1 MRQAPEVDPTK
12 ANESLVHCMIDH
24 EAQQRWRVLIRS
36 VLHEVGMTNWGTVA
50 VDRIVFFVS
59 DKTPSQLRETAPKDL
74 KKVLDTAHQNSLRA
88 VAKALRED
96 LSQRLAVDPA
106 PPRELFV
113 KVQNPQPSQQQQQP
127 NTSEA
132 QLSKQSAR
140 PFRGLDAHAAAFTPQ
155 HLLPHPCAATPPPP
169 G

>member
-1 MRQAPEVDPTK
+1 MDP
-12 ANESLVHCMIDH
+12 ANADESLVHFTTIDI
-24 EAQQRWRVLIRS
+24 EAQHRWRVLIRS

-106 PPRELFV
+106 PPKEVYV
-113 KVQNPQPSQQQQQP
+113 KVHNPQQPPDTCQPPS
-127 NTSEA
+127 
-132 QLSKQSAR
+132 R
-140 PFRGLDAHAAAFTPQ
+140 PFRLDAQAAAFTPQ
-155 HLLPHPCAATPPPP
+155 HMLPLATTTPSPQ